1 MGTRP
6 NANLS
11 EEEYIEECRQK
22 YRKMMDD
29 TEFVVKRRITRIAMK
44 LNLKD
49 KQEETQVKM
58 AISRLMRSHLGI
70 PRINFVGTH
79 NREDAFAF
87 LDGIEKLM
95 GAKAD

>member
-1 MGTRP
+1 
-6 NANLS
+6 
-11 EEEYIEECRQK
+11 
-22 YRKMMDD
+22 
-29 TEFVVKRRITRIAMK
+29 MK
-44 LNLKD
+44 I
-49 KQEETQVKM
+49 